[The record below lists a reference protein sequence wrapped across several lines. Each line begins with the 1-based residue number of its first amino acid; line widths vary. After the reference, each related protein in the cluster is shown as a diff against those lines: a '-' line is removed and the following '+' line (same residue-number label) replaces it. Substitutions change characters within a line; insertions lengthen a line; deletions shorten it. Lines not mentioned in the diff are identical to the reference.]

1 MIKTYEAIFDTNNK
15 GVYSVSL
22 VEEPAME
29 GDFIALSKETK
40 VELKTVDEE
49 QRILIGLVLE
59 PNKDIYRNQ
68 GGEEFNLR
76 FSEETIKDLSHNFFK
91 QGYQT
96 NSSIEHADEVT
107 GVSFVESWIVEDSA
121 IDKSANFGFS
131 YPKGS
136 WVATMKVDDESVW
149 KDYVK
154 TGLVKGFSID
164 GFLTLKEIKL
174 SGFKPTQKRDK
185 RGRWSNG
192 HDSNVADEKNIKKQ
206 MTAHNKYDGS
216 TFSKDGEN
224 LIGQKGKYSV
234 ATFEKLSEQ
243 IKGKLTIEQLRDF
256 VNKHWDLL
264 NESDEYSIGTWLD
277 PKTGITW
284 LDIVSVTDLD
294 NAMTLGIKHNQISIF
309 DLENLEEISTGGTG
323 LKRQTNTNKDK
334 QMENKQ
340 EIKTGFAKL
349 TDDLMVALNLKKSEE
364 TVEVKFGSV
373 QVKDAEGA
381 TVDIMFDGEAL
392 EVGSAVWVQGEGE
405 ERIALEAG
413 EVPLEDGRTLV
424 IGDDSIVSEIKDGS
438 VEEEVVEE
446 EMAAEPNVPNQATI
460 DAIKSVLI
468 KYSEES
474 DKKFE
479 DLVKEMVSFKK
490 VNEDL
495 KLEVVELSK
504 EPAARAIKSV
514 VTQKN
519 YSDMSNFEKLK
530 FNRGQ

>member
-1 MIKTYEAIFDTNNK
+1 MIKTYEALFDTNNK
-15 GVYSVSL
+15 GVYSISL
-22 VEEPAME
+22 VEDPAME
-29 GDFIALSKETK
+29 GDFIALSKENK

-96 NSSIEHADEVT
+96 NSSIEHDKEIT

-136 WVATMKVDDESVW
+136 WVATMKVDDENVW

-154 TGLVKGFSID
+154 TGKVKGFSID
-164 GFLTLKEIKL
+164 AFLTLKEVKL
-174 SGFKPTQKRDK
+174 
-185 RGRWSNG
+185 
-192 HDSNVADEKNIKKQ
+192 
-206 MTAHNKYDGS
+206 
-216 TFSKDGEN
+216 
-224 LIGQKGKYSV
+224 
-234 ATFEKLSEQ
+234 
-243 IKGKLTIEQLRDF
+243 
-256 VNKHWDLL
+256 
-264 NESDEYSIGTWLD
+264 
-277 PKTGITW
+277 
-284 LDIVSVTDLD
+284 
-294 NAMTLGIKHNQISIF
+294 
-309 DLENLEEISTGGTG
+309 
-323 LKRQTNTNKDK
+323 NKDK
-334 QMENKQ
+334 QMENNN

-349 TDDLMVALNLKKSEE
+349 TDDLMVALKLKKSEE

-381 TVDIMFDGEAL
+381 TVDIMFDGEEL
-392 EVGSAVWVQGEGE
+392 SVGSAVWVQGEGE

-424 IGDDSIVSEIKDGS
+424 IGDDSLVSEIKDGS
-438 VEEEVVEE
+438 EEAPVEE

-495 KLEVVELSK
+495 KLEVVELSNQ
-504 EPAARAIKSV
+504 PAAKAIKTV
-514 VTQKN
+514 VSQVELNSKGRIL
-519 YSDMSNFEKLK
+519 DKLR
-530 FNRGQ
+530 NNQQ

>member
-136 WVATMKVDDESVW
+136 WVATMKVDDENVW

-154 TGLVKGFSID
+154 TGKVKGFSID
-164 GFLTLKEIKL
+164 AFLTLKEVKL
-174 SGFKPTQKRDK
+174 
-185 RGRWSNG
+185 
-192 HDSNVADEKNIKKQ
+192 
-206 MTAHNKYDGS
+206 
-216 TFSKDGEN
+216 
-224 LIGQKGKYSV
+224 
-234 ATFEKLSEQ
+234 
-243 IKGKLTIEQLRDF
+243 
-256 VNKHWDLL
+256 
-264 NESDEYSIGTWLD
+264 
-277 PKTGITW
+277 
-284 LDIVSVTDLD
+284 
-294 NAMTLGIKHNQISIF
+294 
-309 DLENLEEISTGGTG
+309 
-323 LKRQTNTNKDK
+323 NKDK
-334 QMENKQ
+334 QMENNN

-405 ERIALEAG
+405 ERIALDAG
-413 EVPLEDGRTLV
+413 QIPLEDGRTLV

>member
-1 MIKTYEAIFDTNNK
+1 MIKTYEALFDTNNK
-15 GVYSVSL
+15 GVYSISL
-22 VEEPAME
+22 VEDPAME
-29 GDFIALSKETK
+29 GDFIALSKENK

-136 WVATMKVDDESVW
+136 WVATMKVDDENVW
-149 KDYVK
+149 QDYVK
-154 TGLVKGFSID
+154 TGKVKGFSID
-164 GFLTLKEIKL
+164 AFLTLKEVKL
-174 SGFKPTQKRDK
+174 
-185 RGRWSNG
+185 
-192 HDSNVADEKNIKKQ
+192 
-206 MTAHNKYDGS
+206 
-216 TFSKDGEN
+216 
-224 LIGQKGKYSV
+224 
-234 ATFEKLSEQ
+234 
-243 IKGKLTIEQLRDF
+243 
-256 VNKHWDLL
+256 
-264 NESDEYSIGTWLD
+264 
-277 PKTGITW
+277 
-284 LDIVSVTDLD
+284 
-294 NAMTLGIKHNQISIF
+294 
-309 DLENLEEISTGGTG
+309 
-323 LKRQTNTNKDK
+323 NKDK
-334 QMENKQ
+334 QMENNN

-364 TVEVKFGSV
+364 IVEVKFGSV
-373 QVKDAEGA
+373 QVKDAEGV
-381 TVDIMFDGEAL
+381 TVDIMFDGEEL
-392 EVGSAVWVQGEGE
+392 SVGSAVWVQGEGE

-413 EVPLEDGRTLV
+413 QIPLEDGRTLV
-424 IGDDSIVSEIKDGS
+424 IGDDSIIAEIKDS
-438 VEEEVVEE
+438 SEEAPVEE

-495 KLEVVELSK
+495 KLEVVELSNQ
-504 EPAARAIKSV
+504 PAAKAIKTV
-514 VTQKN
+514 VSQVELNSKGRIL
-519 YSDMSNFEKLK
+519 DKLR
-530 FNRGQ
+530 NNQQ

>member
-1 MIKTYEAIFDTNNK
+1 MIKTYEALFDTNNK
-15 GVYSVSL
+15 GVYSISL
-22 VEEPAME
+22 VEDPAME
-29 GDFIALSKETK
+29 GDFIALSKENK

-136 WVATMKVDDESVW
+136 WVATMKVDDENVW

-154 TGLVKGFSID
+154 TGKVKGFSID
-164 GFLTLKEIKL
+164 AFLTLKEVKL
-174 SGFKPTQKRDK
+174 
-185 RGRWSNG
+185 
-192 HDSNVADEKNIKKQ
+192 
-206 MTAHNKYDGS
+206 
-216 TFSKDGEN
+216 
-224 LIGQKGKYSV
+224 
-234 ATFEKLSEQ
+234 
-243 IKGKLTIEQLRDF
+243 
-256 VNKHWDLL
+256 
-264 NESDEYSIGTWLD
+264 
-277 PKTGITW
+277 
-284 LDIVSVTDLD
+284 
-294 NAMTLGIKHNQISIF
+294 
-309 DLENLEEISTGGTG
+309 
-323 LKRQTNTNKDK
+323 NKDK
-334 QMENKQ
+334 QMENNN

-349 TDDLMVALNLKKSEE
+349 TDDLMVALKLKKSEE

-373 QVKDAEGA
+373 QVKDAEGV

-424 IGDDSIVSEIKDGS
+424 IGDDSIIAEIKDS
-438 VEEEVVEE
+438 SEEAPVEE

-495 KLEVVELSK
+495 KLEVVELSNQ
-504 EPAARAIKSV
+504 PAAKAIKSV
-514 VTQKN
+514 VTQVELNSKGRIL
-519 YSDMSNFEKLK
+519 DKLR
-530 FNRGQ
+530 NNQQ

>member
-1 MIKTYEAIFDTNNK
+1 MIKTYEALFDTNNK
-15 GVYSVSL
+15 GVYSISL
-22 VEEPAME
+22 VEDPAME
-29 GDFIALSKETK
+29 GDFIALSKENK

-136 WVATMKVDDESVW
+136 WVATMKVDDENVW

-154 TGLVKGFSID
+154 TGKVKGFSID
-164 GFLTLKEIKL
+164 AFLTLKEVKL
-174 SGFKPTQKRDK
+174 
-185 RGRWSNG
+185 
-192 HDSNVADEKNIKKQ
+192 
-206 MTAHNKYDGS
+206 
-216 TFSKDGEN
+216 
-224 LIGQKGKYSV
+224 
-234 ATFEKLSEQ
+234 
-243 IKGKLTIEQLRDF
+243 
-256 VNKHWDLL
+256 
-264 NESDEYSIGTWLD
+264 
-277 PKTGITW
+277 
-284 LDIVSVTDLD
+284 
-294 NAMTLGIKHNQISIF
+294 
-309 DLENLEEISTGGTG
+309 
-323 LKRQTNTNKDK
+323 NKDK
-334 QMENKQ
+334 QMENNN

-424 IGDDSIVSEIKDGS
+424 IGDDSIIAEIKDS
-438 VEEEVVEE
+438 SEEAPVEE

-495 KLEVVELSK
+495 KLEVVELSNQ
-504 EPAARAIKSV
+504 PAAKAIKSV
-514 VTQKN
+514 VTQVELNSKGRIL
-519 YSDMSNFEKLK
+519 DKLR
-530 FNRGQ
+530 NNQQ